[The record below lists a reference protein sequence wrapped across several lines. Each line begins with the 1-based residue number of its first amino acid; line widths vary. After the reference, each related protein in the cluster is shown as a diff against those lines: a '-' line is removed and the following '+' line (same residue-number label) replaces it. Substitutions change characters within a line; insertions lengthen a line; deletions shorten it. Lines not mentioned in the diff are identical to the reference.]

1 MILAS
6 KIFFRALPDQPVP
19 ELWFTLDSKVAPI
32 RVGHK
37 KIHEKEIVACR

>member
-6 KIFFRALPDQPVP
+6 KIFFRALPVQPVP
-19 ELWFTLDSKVAPI
+19 ELWFTLDSKVALI

-37 KIHEKEIVACR
+37 KIHEKEIVAYR